1 MIVIA
6 LSVIAWKFTVSTV
19 AYQRRVSAARI
30 KIITVTIVSIFLAN
44 QRRVTATRIKHDCSN
59 FGWSLLANQR
69 LVSAARITHIN
80 WPTGS
85 FHCRTC
91 FPTVQTVLLTDSL
104 NLINKPNRRLS
115 H

>member
-44 QRRVTATRIKHDCSN
+44 QRRVTATRIKDTTVPTLGDPYWLIS
-59 FGWSLLANQR
+59 GSYQR
-69 LVSAARITHIN
+69 RVSRTSTDRPAVFIVELVFL
-80 WPTGS
+80 P
-85 FHCRTC
+85 F
-91 FPTVQTVLLTDSL
+91 
-104 NLINKPNRRLS
+104 RLYC
-115 H
+115 